1 MPKTHFVISFEEAFA
16 YLVQRVT
23 AANDGYLDSDEE
35 YKALQEILS
44 MLIQLLLNKNS
55 NYNDVVYSIC
65 NQLKESGFTDVEAR
79 DICDITLN
87 LIANRLLEFIPG
99 LGNELY
105 NLPYTFIMVNFSDV
119 RISVESRYLYA
130 NKSGMH

>member
-1 MPKTHFVISFEEAFA
+1 MINTMSKTHFIISFEEAFA

-44 MLIQLLLNKNS
+44 MLIRLLLDKEV
-55 NYNDVVYSIC
+55 NYTDIIFSIC
-65 NQLKESGFTDVEAR
+65 NQLKDSGFTEIEAR

-87 LIANRLLEFIPG
+87 LIANKLLEFIPG

-105 NLPYTFIMVNFSDV
+105 KHQYSFIMINFSDV
-119 RISVESRYLYA
+119 RITIETRYL
-130 NKSGMH
+130 